1 MAKGK
6 AGRATVRRE
15 RAGTSTRT
23 LAKGD
28 ETRARIHE
36 TALALFLEHG
46 YEGTTMRAVAEQAGV
61 SLGNAYYYFASK
73 EHLIQAFYGRTHAEH
88 LAACAPTLAAGGSF
102 RDRLHAAMHAK
113 LDTIEPYHRLAGVL
127 FRTAANPDSPLNPFS
142 EESAPVREESTA
154 LFRQIVDGSTTRIPD
169 DLRAELPRL
178 LWIYHMGVVLYWI
191 HDRSSERVRSR
202 RLVDHSVDLIARLV
216 SLGGNPLLLPL
227 RRSILRLIETT
238 KADAPGDA
246 AAEP

>member
-1 MAKGK
+1 MAMRK
-6 AGRATVRRE
+6 AGRSAARRQS
-15 RAGTSTRT
+15 AGTSTRT
-23 LAKGD
+23 LTKGD

-88 LAACAPTLAAGGSF
+88 LEACAPILAAGGSF
-102 RDRLHAAMHAK
+102 RDRLYAAMHAK
-113 LDTIEPYHRLAGVL
+113 LDTIEPYHRLAGML

-191 HDRSSERVRSR
+191 HDRSTARVRSR
-202 RLVDHSVDLIARLV
+202 GLVDHSVDLIAKLV
-216 SLGGNPLLLPL
+216 ALGGNPLLLPL

-238 KADAPGDA
+238 KADTPGDA
-246 AAEP
+246 AGEP